1 MSSKKNNKKII
12 KAFFDSSNKNNS
24 DNLEI
29 ISLLNKYNCNVVQTV
44 IGADLNYTVGD
55 SGAKASVNVFS
66 NKVKDII
73 DCDVFICEISK
84 NIPSL
89 FFLIFEAL
97 DRKKPVLALYKDGQD
112 LNEAWLNQKYELLK
126 LEKYENGNVEEI
138 ISNFL
143 NFAYKKFPTSRFT
156 VRLND
161 ELCGY
166 IDYLKPKLGCSS
178 RNDVI
183 LKLLDNMKKE
193 DYNFQE
199 VSSEKRA

>member
-1 MSSKKNNKKII
+1 MSSKKKNKKII
-12 KAFFDSSNKNNS
+12 KAFFDSSSQNDNE
-24 DNLEI
+24 NLEVV
-29 ISLLNKYNCNVVQTV
+29 SLLNKYNCNVVQTV
-44 IGADLNYTVGD
+44 IGADLNYTIGG
-55 SGAKASVNVFS
+55 SGAKASINIFS

-84 NIPSL
+84 NTPSI

-97 DRKKPVLALYKDGQD
+97 DRKKPVLALYREGQD
-112 LNEAWLNQKYELLK
+112 PNEGWLNQKYDLLK
-126 LEKYENGNVEEI
+126 LEPYDSKNLEDI

-143 NFAYKKFPTSRFT
+143 SFAYKKFPTSRFT

-183 LKLLDNMKKE
+183 LQLLDNMKKE
-193 DYNFQE
+193 DRNFQE
-199 VSSEKRA
+199 VNKGRG